1 MTDKFIGSIMFLI
14 AVLAVTLYLAPFTRY
29 REGLSGMSELANP
42 GSFPNSDIFPI
53 LNSYPFIGKNV
64 TSNNNYNQIWWHN
77 PIFPL
82 GSYKQITNN
91 LRYRYNPDDG
101 NCIRADFCGALYHNQ
116 KHTKSNIIKPLP
128 PAQEGPGA
136 RVGYFR
142 TEPNELYFSIP
153 TNENI
158 LY

>member
-1 MTDKFIGSIMFLI
+1 MKDKFIGSFIFLIGLI
-14 AVLAVTLYLAPFTRY
+14 AVSLYLAPFIRQI
-29 REGLSGMSELANP
+29 EGFSQLANP
-42 GSFPNSDIFPI
+42 GSFPHSDEKPI
-53 LNSYPFIGKNV
+53 LNSYPFIGKNK

-77 PIFPL
+77 PIFTL
-82 GSYKQITNN
+82 GSFEQITNN
-91 LRYRYNPDDG
+91 LKYRYNPDDG
-101 NCIRADFCGALYHNQ
+101 NCIRADFCGALYHK
-116 KHTKSNIIKPLP
+116 KHTKSNIIKELP